1 MKKTISLILLLTLL
15 CTLCGCG
22 AAKPA
27 ETAPTPASTS
37 EPAPAPAETPAA
49 PAETPAETPEETP
62 AAPEEDGQNPVMNF
76 IGPYSAGRPSLLVE
90 AEGDSGAVVTIHWG
104 SSAWESSEWVMHG
117 EFDPDT
123 LTVEYRGGVRTDSV
137 FSQDGKT
144 ETRTTQYDDGTG
156 RFIFHEDGEL
166 SVTWIDDKEH
176 AGDGLTFTWS
186 FAPEDVVDYIDP
198 GAFVGSW
205 VCGRALLEIAPD
217 GEDNYKC
224 FIRWGSSASETSTW
238 EYNCYCDGEKLVS
251 FETGVRY
258 DLTFTE
264 DGSIAERKLVF
275 DDGAAAFEL
284 TENGKVVWTDSKAYP
299 DGGVNEFE
307 RTELA
312 FDTPLHE
319 ALAED
324 YFRAVGSFHPGT
336 SGGTLAKAN
345 AAAQAFSCA
354 AGRRFWSVY
363 ADTIRF
369 ELQAAWESLN
379 DDERS
384 AFKENLDAVAEMIDA
399 AKDDWAGVKGAFED
413 AGAAA
418 DMQSLLLDPTNYIS
432 WSILYEQT
440 KELVGIGA

>member
-1 MKKTISLILLLTLL
+1 MKKAISLILTLTLL
-15 CTLCGCG
+15 CALCACG
-22 AAKPA
+22 AEKPA
-27 ETAPTPASTS
+27 ESASTPAPTSA
-37 EPAPAPAETPAA
+37 PAPAPAETPAA
-49 PAETPAETPEETP
+49 PAETPE
-62 AAPEEDGQNPVMNF
+62 APEEDGQNPVMNF

-90 AEGDSGAVVTIHWG
+90 AEGKSGAVVTVRWG

-123 LTVEYRGGVRTDSV
+123 LTVEYRGGVRIDSV

-144 ETRTTQYDDGTG
+144 ETRTKQYEDGTG
-156 RFIFHEDGEL
+156 RFVFREDGEL
-166 SVTWIDDKEH
+166 SVTWEDDKEH
-176 AGDGLTFTWS
+176 LGDGLTFTWS
-186 FAPEDVVDYIDP
+186 FVPEDVVDYIDP
-198 GAFVGSW
+198 GAFVGNW

-217 GEDNYKC
+217 GEDSYKC
-224 FIRWGSSASETSTW
+224 FIRWGSSAFETSTW
-238 EYNCYCDGEKLVS
+238 EYDCYCDGDKLVS

-258 DLTFTE
+258 DLTFAG
-264 DGSIAERKLVF
+264 DGSIAERKRVF
-275 DDGAAAFEL
+275 DDGAAAFEML
-284 TENGKVVWTDSKAYP
+284 ENGKVVWTDYKAYP

-345 AAAQAFSCA
+345 AAAQAFACA
-354 AGRRFWSVY
+354 ASRRFWSVY

-369 ELQAAWESLN
+369 ELQAAWEGLN

-384 AFKENLDAVAEMIDA
+384 AFKENLAAVEEMIDA

-432 WSILYEQT
+432 WSILCEQT
-440 KELVGIGA
+440 RATEGIGA